1 MNALNELSD
10 AAFFIIFI
18 AVPGLV
24 TMIFGF
30 VLMWRE
36 HH

>member
-1 MNALNELSD
+1 MNALKEMSD
-10 AAFFIIFI
+10 TAFLFTFIF
-18 AVPGLV
+18 VPGLV
-24 TMIFGF
+24 AMIIGF